1 MISIKSRGKAAFKGI
16 DHGSDWL
23 LRPCCSGTLH
33 RSQELLGRCSHGV
46 AEQGRHSV
54 ADLLELLSFA
64 SREEKAIVKRLEPGR
79 LADGD
84 PPVVLGMDPFGQ
96 VALHLRQNG
105 VGGLV
110 WMQTAP
116 FVGA

>member
-1 MISIKSRGKAAFKGI
+1 MATGGTGRLAPVPEAALSGI
-16 DHGSDWL
+16 
-23 LRPCCSGTLH
+23 
-33 RSQELLGRCSHGV
+33 
-46 AEQGRHSV
+46 
-54 ADLLELLSFA
+54 ADLLELLALA